1 MMFTEEQQYLAS
13 CIDHT
18 LLKPEA
24 TPAMIQQLCAEAR
37 EYNFATVCIN
47 PVYVEIAAAALAGAQ
62 TKVCTVIGFPLGATT
77 TAGKVAETEIAI
89 KHGAREVDMVLHIG
103 ALKAGETLK
112 IEHDISAVVETAVR
126 HGALCKVII
135 ETCLLSDEE
144 KITACRIV
152 TKAGAD
158 FIKTSTGF
166 STGGA
171 TLDDIRLMRQHSGAS
186 VQVKASGGI
195 RDRAFAQQLLE
206 AGAARLGT
214 SAGVII
220 VQGDSSSAAAY

>member
-1 MMFTEEQQYLAS
+1 MFTEEQQYLAS

-24 TPAMIQQLCAEAR
+24 TPAMVQQLCAEAR

-47 PVYVEIAAAALAGAQ
+47 PVYVELAAASLAGSQ
-62 TKVCTVIGFPLGATT
+62 TKVCTVIGFPLGASTST
-77 TAGKVAETEIAI
+77 GKAAETEIVI
-89 KHGAREVDMVLHIG
+89 KNGAREVDMVLHIG
-103 ALKAGETLK
+103 ALKAGDTNKVER
-112 IEHDISAVVETAVR
+112 DISVVVEAAVR

-135 ETCLLSDEE
+135 ETCLLTEAE
-144 KITACRIV
+144 KIMACHLV
-152 TKAGAD
+152 TNAGAD

-171 TLDDIRLMRQHSGAS
+171 TLDDVRLLRQHSGAA
-186 VQVKASGGI
+186 VKVKASGGI
-195 RDRAFAQQLLE
+195 RDRAFAKLLLE
-206 AGAARLGT
+206 AGAERLGT

-220 VQGDSSSAAAY
+220 VRGDSVSAAAY